1 MSLLLILN
9 RFDIILVFPL
19 LSLNKQMLAGLSNH
33 LRGYKIVPP
42 ARMWGLYL
50 LFLIRLFLTNL
61 RSVFGSY
68 T

>member
-19 LSLNKQMLAGLSNH
+19 LSLNKQMPAGLSNH
-33 LRGYKIVPP
+33 LRGYKIVAP